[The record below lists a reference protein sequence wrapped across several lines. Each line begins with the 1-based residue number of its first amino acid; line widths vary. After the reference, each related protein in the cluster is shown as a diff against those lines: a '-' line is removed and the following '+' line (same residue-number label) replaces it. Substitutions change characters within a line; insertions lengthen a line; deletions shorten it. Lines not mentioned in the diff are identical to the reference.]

1 MSRDTTS
8 GAEAALIEKVILA
21 LGNMRA
27 ALEWF
32 AMAGPQEAA
41 GDAPATGAG
50 ARPLLGLDR
59 LDRQLEEVE
68 DAAWRVLAALQQA
81 GAEPSGTARAAA
93 VGGAAPGRSV
103 TRDGVS
109 DGGLCGGSAAA
120 GAECAQPDPAPVF
133 ISRRAAGRRP

>member
-1 MSRDTTS
+1 M
-8 GAEAALIEKVILA
+8 ILA

-32 AMAGPQEAA
+32 AMAGPQETA
-41 GDAPATGAG
+41 GAAPATGAR

-81 GAEPSGTARAAA
+81 GAEPSGTARAGAL
-93 VGGAAPGRSV
+93 GGAVPGRSV

-120 GAECAQPDPAPVF
+120 GAECAQHDPAPVF
-133 ISRRAAGRRP
+133 ISRRAAGRRA